1 MNMIS
6 IGKKLTFSF
15 LFILVLSAVS
25 ISLIVYNMGKLR
37 NRIGLLT
44 GNQTEIMMASQD
56 LVAAIHRSAF
66 CLIEYVK
73 AKKENAELEDI
84 KNNYIGSKN
93 DATSEHFI
101 KLEKN
106 MKENKRFQSDLAL
119 KDKIYSE
126 MYVFYDFGDLIIAAD
141 SDKLKKDKLKA
152 TKVDNDE
159 DEEEDDDA
167 DKGKGKKKG
176 KDKDAEAEAED
187 RPLTEYELI
196 KKINL
201 LSSNVIN
208 KCQSMVSSMA
218 QTSGK
223 SIQVEVK
230 NIFSFVVSFS
240 YIALAVYIISC
251 IVFIFFLSSGIS
263 GPLFKLVTAMAEAEK
278 GVLNVRL
285 NVVGRKDEF
294 RNVGESFN
302 QMLECI
308 CEMISKV
315 LETSDNLATNSQQLS
330 SASVESAANLLDIS
344 KNVNDINKSSLE
356 ISDNL
361 EKTTSSVEKFSESA
375 QKVATLAATAV
386 EAALTTTQVADS
398 GGKTVKKSV
407 DMIGKIK
414 ESVDI
419 ATQVILDLNSASL
432 QINEIVN
439 TITAIASQTN
449 LLALNAAI
457 EAARAGE
464 QGKGF
469 TVVAEEV
476 RKLAEESADAADA
489 IGTRIENI
497 LTKTQNAADS
507 MTLGRGRV
515 DDGIRIIREVSTSL
529 DKIIENVNNVN
540 KKITEISDISSEQ
553 SEGSLVM
560 AKTIEDITKLTKNTT
575 ERLGIVATSV
585 EQQTTT
591 VSQISGSTEDLATLA
606 DELHLLV
613 SRFTIH
619 KRNEIQM

>member
-15 LFILVLSAVS
+15 LFILVLSSVS
-25 ISLIVYNMGKLR
+25 IGLIVYNMSKLR
-37 NRIGLLT
+37 NRIDMLT

-56 LVAAIHRSAF
+56 LVAAIHRSSS

-73 AKKENAELEDI
+73 AKNENTELEDI
-84 KNNYIGSKN
+84 KNDYNSSKDN
-93 DATSEHFI
+93 AIKDHFD
-101 KLEKN
+101 KLDKKMN
-106 MKENKRFQSDLAL
+106 ENKRYQSDMVL
-119 KDKIYSE
+119 KKKIYDE
-126 MYVFYDFGDLIIAAD
+126 MYAFYDFGDLIIATNSDNSKKTNAKKKQVTED
-141 SDKLKKDKLKA
+141 SDDEES
-152 TKVDNDE
+152 DDE
-159 DEEEDDDA
+159 DANANSDSDNNLENIES
-167 DKGKGKKKG
+167 
-176 KDKDAEAEAED
+176 
-187 RPLTEYELI
+187 LSEYELI
-196 KKINL
+196 KKINM
-201 LSSNVIN
+201 LSYNVIN
-208 KCQSMVSSMA
+208 KCQTMVQSMA
-218 QTSGK
+218 NQSGK
-223 SIQVEVK
+223 SIQVEVNK
-230 NIFSFVVSFS
+230 IFSFVDNFS
-240 YIALAVYIISC
+240 YIALGVFVLSC
-251 IVFIFFLSSGIS
+251 IVFIFILSTSIS
-263 GPLFKLVTAMAEAEK
+263 SPLAKLVTAMAEAEK
-278 GVLNVRL
+278 GILNVRL
-285 NVVGRKDEF
+285 SFSGRRDEF
-294 RNVGESFN
+294 RSVAESFN

-308 CEMISKV
+308 CDMISKV

-344 KNVNDINKSSLE
+344 RNVNDINKSSLE

-361 EKTTSSVEKFSESA
+361 EKTTNSVENFSESA

-476 RKLAEESADAADA
+476 RKLAEESAEAAEA

-507 MTLGRGRV
+507 MTMGRGRV
-515 DDGIRIIREVSTSL
+515 DDGIRIIREVSNSL

-540 KKITEISDISSEQ
+540 KKITEISAISSEQ

-575 ERLGIVATSV
+575 ERLGVVATSV

>member
-1 MNMIS
+1 MNVFSIKFKLASTFLVILVLVSIS
-6 IGKKLTFSF
+6 IG
-15 LFILVLSAVS
+15 LFY
-25 ISLIVYNMGKLR
+25 YNMYKLR
-37 NRIGLLT
+37 NRIDLLKGNITDSMKYSQDIVVNVYQITGLLINYINSADS
-44 GNQTEIMMASQD
+44 GANLDE
-56 LVAAIHRSAF
+56 LVNSLDNSKAQIDET
-66 CLIEYVK
+66 IESLTK
-73 AKKENAELEDI
+73 SLDGI
-84 KNNYIGSKN
+84 KNYKNSRSK
-93 DATSEHFI
+93 DIDRLRWE
-101 KLEKN
+101 L
-106 MKENKRFQSDLAL
+106 
-119 KDKIYSE
+119 
-126 MYVFYDFGDLIIAAD
+126 VDFGDSIINKD
-141 SDKLKKDKLKA
+141 ESIKDKSKQDLINELNEKGFSLNNQCQ
-152 TKVDNDE
+152 TLCVDLTTFSKNNMQIE
-159 DEEEDDDA
+159 VNQIFNFVNSLSYVSLGVFLFICIYFILSLS
-167 DKGKGKKKG
+167 KGISS
-176 KDKDAEAEAED
+176 
-187 RPLTEYELI
+187 PLT
-196 KKINL
+196 
-201 LSSNVIN
+201 
-208 KCQSMVSSMA
+208 
-218 QTSGK
+218 
-223 SIQVEVK
+223 
-230 NIFSFVVSFS
+230 
-240 YIALAVYIISC
+240 
-251 IVFIFFLSSGIS
+251 
-263 GPLFKLVTAMAEAEK
+263 KLVIAMAEAEK

-285 NVVGRKDEF
+285 NVNRRKDEF
-294 RNVGESFN
+294 KNVGESFN
-302 QMLECI
+302 QMLICI
-308 CEMISKV
+308 CDMISKV

-344 KNVNDINKSSLE
+344 KNVNDINKSSVE

-361 EKTTSSVEKFSESA
+361 EKTTDSVESFSESA
-375 QKVATLAATAV
+375 QKVASLAATAV
-386 EAALTTTQVADS
+386 EAVLTTTQVADS
-398 GGKTVKKSV
+398 GGRTVKKSV

-476 RKLAEESADAADA
+476 RKLAEESADAAEA

-515 DDGIRIIREVSTSL
+515 DEGIRIIREVSISL
-529 DKIIENVNNVN
+529 DKIIDNVNNVN
-540 KKITEISDISSEQ
+540 KKITEISSISSEQ
-553 SEGSLVM
+553 SEDSLVM

-591 VSQISGSTEDLATLA
+591 VSQISGATEDLAALA

-619 KRNEIQM
+619 NTNEIQM